1 MTGRP
6 KPSNTVVSPSS
17 SPPGTFLQSLA
28 ARSKEKRLYS
38 QALVDST
45 AKKNSGFHKS
55 CMFCVGHKCAK
66 RSNVNLQ
73 LQDRPGAN
81 VKTKSQAQS
90 TAMGVSVDDP
100 ALLPAGATRLPRL

>member
-17 SPPGTFLQSLA
+17 SPPGTFIQSLA

-81 VKTKSQAQS
+81 VKTKSQTVA
-90 TAMGVSVDDP
+90 
-100 ALLPAGATRLPRL
+100 